1 MIFDK
6 CKVSIWLAYL
16 SLLYILAS
24 GYYLIVTQYY
34 GTPLKDELKK
44 YPELMKIKLM
54 SARKRKFT
62 FYFGLILAAII
73 CFYFKPFNNCMSGCT
88 TPTTTTT
95 VLPTDVSAPLDMSTM
110 PDVRST
116 IPVSSTMSDIDVP
129 ESDLLKSLDIGS
141 ENPIDYARNLNL
153 SDLQKGGYYR
163 SYY

>member
-62 FYFGLILAAII
+62 FYFGLILAAVI
-73 CFYFKPFNNCMSGCT
+73 CFYFKPFHNCMSKSAI
-88 TPTTTTT
+88 PTTTTT
-95 VLPTDVSAPLDMSTM
+95 VLPTDVSLPLDMPDVSSTM
-110 PDVRST
+110 PDV
-116 IPVSSTMSDIDVP
+116 SSTMP
-129 ESDLLKSLDIGS
+129 ESDLLNSLDMGS

-163 SYY
+163 PYY